1 MGTLSTGT
9 LPIDNLI
16 NTGTSSTSSTT
27 SASASASESAAI
39 NAQLGPGAFLQLLTT
54 QLQNQ
59 DPSSPVDDTQS
70 ITQLAQFSETQS
82 VENLQNSFSQFQSNF
97 GSIQAASLLGST
109 VTVTDPNAATTNGT
123 ISGVVSGVSIVNG
136 SPMLSLTN
144 SSGTAISGTFATSSI
159 TAIQ

>member
-59 DPSSPVDDTQS
+59 DPSSPVDDT
-70 ITQLAQFSETQS
+70 
-82 VENLQNSFSQFQSNF
+82 
-97 GSIQAASLLGST
+97 
-109 VTVTDPNAATTNGT
+109 VTDPNAATTNGT

-159 TAIQ
+159 TTIQ